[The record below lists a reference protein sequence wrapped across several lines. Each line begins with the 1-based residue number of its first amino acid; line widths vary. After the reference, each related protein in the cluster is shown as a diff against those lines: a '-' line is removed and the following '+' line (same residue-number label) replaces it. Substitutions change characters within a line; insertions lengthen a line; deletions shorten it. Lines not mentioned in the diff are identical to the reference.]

1 MDVRSTAEL
10 GIAIRVRRIAKGYR
24 LADLAGLAG
33 VSVRFLSELE
43 NGRGSVGFDRALAIA
58 DLLGLRLTV
67 SDAAGLVDD
76 IGRRI
81 TALGPGLVGDPG
93 AIRIALQQRAQGVAD
108 ATAQSDATMPDD
120 SAAALQR
127 RARRRR
133 WPARP

>member
-1 MDVRSTAEL
+1 MDVRSTADL
-10 GIAIRVRRIAKGYR
+10 GIAIRIRRIAKGYR

-67 SDAAGLVDD
+67 SDEAGLVDD
-76 IGRRI
+76 VGRRI
-81 TALGPGLVGDPG
+81 AALGPGLAGDPG
-93 AIRIALQQRAQGVAD
+93 AIRVALQGRAQGVAD
-108 ATAQSDATMPDD
+108 ASAQSGATMPDEL
-120 SAAALQR
+120 AAALQR

-133 WPARP
+133 RPARP

>member
-1 MDVRSTAEL
+1 MDVRSTADL
-10 GIAIRVRRIAKGYR
+10 GIAIRIRRIAKGYR

-67 SDAAGLVDD
+67 SDEAGLVDD
-76 IGRRI
+76 VERRI
-81 TALGPGLVGDPG
+81 TALGPGLAGDPG
-93 AIRIALQQRAQGVAD
+93 VIHTVLQRRAR
-108 ATAQSDATMPDD
+108 ATANAFPQSDATMPDEPTP
-120 SAAALQR
+120 ALPR

-133 WPARP
+133 RPAQP